1 MSSFCF
7 VKTYTYSPPSHS
19 KLNFKTAVTKSLI
32 VNLLLVKHSVKNK
45 MILTKKLIHF
55 DLNNLLHRQESGK
68 KEPFREIQ

>member
-1 MSSFCF
+1 
-7 VKTYTYSPPSHS
+7 
-19 KLNFKTAVTKSLI
+19 
-32 VNLLLVKHSVKNK
+32 